1 MKKIYYLIACTVM
14 LFIASCSNDD
24 YLWKGDDY
32 ARIEGPAIWTL
43 DTDSLL
49 FSFASYNSDITKY
62 TIDAKVY
69 ITGKTADYDRTIS
82 IESDESKTTAQTSH
96 YAFSKMVLLP
106 AGSHYADLPITLF
119 RTEDLLSQKV
129 QLYIKVGSDGD
140 LKAGIKD
147 WECLKIIWSDMIAKP
162 ANWDILDEFF
172 GTYSD
177 TKYRFIINTLGTGV
191 FTYGETGGMSWGE
204 MNHYKIK
211 LVETLN
217 EYNTANPESPLT
229 DEFNQLVTF

>member
-119 RTEDLLSQKV
+119 RTEDLLSQMV

-140 LKAGIKD
+140 LKAGI
-147 WECLKIIWSDMIAKP
+147 
-162 ANWDILDEFF
+162 
-172 GTYSD
+172 
-177 TKYRFIINTLGTGV
+177 
-191 FTYGETGGMSWGE
+191 
-204 MNHYKIK
+204 
-211 LVETLN
+211 
-217 EYNTANPESPLT
+217 
-229 DEFNQLVTF
+229 